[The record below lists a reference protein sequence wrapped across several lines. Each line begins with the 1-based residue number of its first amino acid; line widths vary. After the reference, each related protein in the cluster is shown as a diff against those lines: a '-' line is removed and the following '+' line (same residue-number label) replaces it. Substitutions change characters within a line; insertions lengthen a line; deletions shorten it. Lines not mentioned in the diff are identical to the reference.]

1 MSVRDRKAALRD
13 AGRGR
18 IRSGGEGSAR
28 QADSR
33 KVQENFLARFP
44 PVPGS
49 RVALYTALPGEVD
62 TERIRE
68 AYLAAGVSLFYPRAE
83 GDGELR
89 FYPHRRGDG
98 WVRGRFG
105 IPEPLPGPG
114 VEGIREGFDLIV
126 VPGVAFDASGRRLG
140 QGLGYYDRFLS
151 GPGGRAKAVG
161 LAYSWQIVP
170 EVPVDPWDV
179 PVDAVVT
186 EKGVL
191 EAAGGEPLRT

>member
-1 MSVRDRKAALRD
+1 MLARDRKAALRD
-13 AGRGR
+13 AGRRR
-18 IRSGGEGSAR
+18 IRAAAGPAWE
-28 QADSR
+28 ADSR
-33 KVQENFLARFP
+33 KVQENFLARYP
-44 PVPGS
+44 PLAGG
-49 RVALYTALPGEVD
+49 RVALYNALPGEVG

-68 AYLAAGVSLFYPRAE
+68 AYLAAGAVLFYPRAE

-105 IPEPLPGPG
+105 IPEPVPDPGA
-114 VEGIREGFDLIV
+114 EGIRDGFDLIL

-140 QGLGYYDRFLS
+140 QGLGYYDRFLA
-151 GPGGRAKAVG
+151 GPAGRATAVG
-161 LAYSWQIVP
+161 LAFSWQIVP

-186 EKGVL
+186 EEGVL
-191 EAAGGEPLRT
+191 EAGGNPLPHLT